1 MLRSTR
7 TTRVSMLSSIYNY
20 FRGITPLPTTP
31 QRTFTTNPSLPE
43 NAFHPRLSPIISQL
57 DSLAPRFAL
66 HSDDID
72 ILSSPDEFYNLL
84 TQKISAAKSR
94 IYLSSLYIGK
104 KQTDLIDCIDQAMSK
119 NDELKVHI
127 LTDAL
132 RGTREAPNPCS
143 ASLLVGLVEKYGK
156 HRIDVRMYHTPHLS
170 GITKSITPKRINE
183 GWGLQ
188 HMKLYGFDEE
198 IILSGANLSQ
208 DYFTNRQD
216 RYYVF
221 KNKSITDYYFRIH
234 TAISSLSYQV
244 TESKLKQGFKL
255 TWPTSNKSC
264 EPHMNLHRFI
274 SDSGHLL
281 EPILKQHPITDD
293 GSDFDTIVYPVSQFT
308 PLFPQNQDSSTE
320 KPSILR
326 ILTYLDSPS
335 IKWWFTAGYFNM
347 LPEIQHRLLNG
358 KAEGSVITASPKAN
372 SFYKS
377 PGVSYYLPQA
387 YLLFTKQFL
396 QQVKQKHSA
405 ITVYEWE
412 NGEVNT
418 PEGWSYHAKGLWVSI
433 PNETKPSI
441 TIIGSSNY
449 TKRAYSSDLESNAV
463 IITKS
468 DKLKSKMKQ
477 EIDNL
482 MKHTQELSL
491 DDFQP
496 RAVPGTN
503 EQEPPRY
510 VIDED
515 RKITYGV
522 HLAVKLL
529 GGKL

>member
-1 MLRSTR
+1 
-7 TTRVSMLSSIYNY
+7 MLSSIYNY
-20 FRGITPLPTTP
+20 LRGNSNSSITST
-31 QRTFTTNPSLPE
+31 RTFTSTNNPSLPD
-43 NAFHPRLSPIISQL
+43 NTFHTRLSPIINQL

-72 ILSSPDEFYNLL
+72 ILNSPDEFYTTLK
-84 TQKISAAKSR
+84 QKISSAKNR

-104 KQTDLIDCIDQAMSK
+104 TQTDLIECIDQAMDQ
-119 NDELKVHI
+119 NEDLQVHI

-132 RGTREAPNPCS
+132 RGTREAPQHCS

-170 GITKSITPKRINE
+170 GLTKQITPKRINE

-188 HMKLYGFDEE
+188 HMKLYGFDQE

-208 DYFTNRQD
+208 DYFTDRQD

-234 TAISSLSYQV
+234 GAISSLSYQV
-244 TESKLKQGFKL
+244 SESKVLKQGFKL

-274 SDSGHLL
+274 SDSSYLL
-281 EPILKQHPITDD
+281 EPIIKQHQVTPVEN
-293 GSDFDTIVYPVSQFT
+293 FDTIVYPVSQFT
-308 PLFPQNQDSSTE
+308 PLFPHNQDMSSE
-320 KPSILR
+320 KPAILR
-326 ILTYLDSPS
+326 ILTYLDSTK

-358 KAEGSVITASPKAN
+358 KAQGSVITASPKAN

-396 QQVKQKHSA
+396 DQVKQLRSS

-418 PEGWSYHAKGLWVSI
+418 PNGWSYHAKGLWVSI
-433 PNETKPSI
+433 PEEVNPSI

-449 TKRAYSSDLESNAV
+449 TKRAYSSDLESNAI

-468 DKLKSKMKQ
+468 EKLKLKMKQ

-482 MKHTQELSL
+482 MKHTKELTL
-491 DDFQP
+491 EDFQP
-496 RAVPGTN
+496 RVIPN
-503 EQEPPRY
+503 SDEQAPPKY
-510 VIDED
+510 DIDED
-515 RKITYGV
+515 RKINYGV